1 MVDQT
6 PLPLLFMRTV
16 IQAIDAFPSLVDFV
30 MEILSKLVSKQV
42 WLSACSFPYV
52 EYVYLVASQAVILIV
67 STTDVTMFRATHY
80 NRSTIDGDH
89 LVHGDTILE

>member
-6 PLPLLFMRTV
+6 PLPLLFTRTV

-30 MEILSKLVSKQV
+30 MEILSKFVSKQV
-42 WLSACSFPYV
+42 WLLACSFPSV

-80 NRSTIDGDH
+80 NCSTIDGDH